1 MITHHTLQLRVQLS
15 SRTKRGKEVREK
27 FVERNIK
34 TCASRRQ
41 GFLRF
46 RLGPFTPT
54 DHLRQKGS
62 LSFTV
67 CTEYLTYWVEVML
80 CIEGNTSR
88 LFSAQLYGTWN
99 VLGTKVGDIYAQ
111 SQPWMLKGKQR

>member
-1 MITHHTLQLRVQLS
+1 MLPVG
-15 SRTKRGKEVREK
+15 RG
-27 FVERNIK
+27 FSGSGS
-34 TCASRRQ
+34 A
-41 GFLRF
+41 
-46 RLGPFTPT
+46 RL
-54 DHLRQKGS
+54 LRQIASGTKARIYI
-62 LSFTV
+62 V

-80 CIEGNTSR
+80 CIERNTSR